1 MSRLAGDAWLWLRHQ
16 LAAFGLLQQAPN
28 RLNLSLTQP
37 ASDLL
42 AADYGCAF
50 TSWAN
55 AFHPPTLAGV
65 AGAGSDAPAT
75 KIAGNVSLQS
85 PVSPPGGN
93 TLGCAVCG
101 GLHD

>member
-1 MSRLAGDAWLWLRHQ
+1 MYAWLGFVTNCRLWL
-16 LAAFGLLQQAPN
+16 LLQPSAD
-28 RLNLSLTQP
+28 LNLSLTQP

-50 TSWAN
+50 TGWAN

-85 PVSPPGGN
+85 PVSPPSGN
-93 TLGCAVCG
+93 ALGCAVCC